1 MQKTDS
7 SCKSKYIN
15 NNIKCVW
22 VKKSSRKSEIP
33 RLEEE
38 TKFSCI
44 LSPRDVVQIQRYKHI
59 ESKRMKRQHSNINHK
74 EAEILAILISDKY
87 QYVIRDKE
95 GYFMTIEELIN
106 WEDITII
113 NMYVPNNRVPRYMKE
128 KLAEMKGVIQLI
140 TER

>member
-1 MQKTDS
+1 
-7 SCKSKYIN
+7 
-15 NNIKCVW
+15 
-22 VKKSSRKSEIP
+22 
-33 RLEEE
+33 
-38 TKFSCI
+38 
-44 LSPRDVVQIQRYKHI
+44 
-59 ESKRMKRQHSNINHK
+59 MKRQHSNINHK

>member
-1 MQKTDS
+1 
-7 SCKSKYIN
+7 
-15 NNIKCVW
+15 
-22 VKKSSRKSEIP
+22 
-33 RLEEE
+33 
-38 TKFSCI
+38 
-44 LSPRDVVQIQRYKHI
+44 
-59 ESKRMKRQHSNINHK
+59 MKRQHSNINHK

-113 NMYVPNNRVPRYMKE
+113 NMYVPDNRVPRYMKE